1 MSAGSPFADLQP
13 APTPDGVT
21 TGEYTAAGM
30 TAPPAEMAPPPA
42 APTHGGAPA
51 FLPGGGTS
59 AEQADQVDVVGV
71 LRGDGPFGADQVA
84 LLEKA
89 VAGTQPAEVRQ
100 HLQELENEI
109 GEEGSNRQNTAAGV
123 THYLLG
129 EHEQAA
135 ERLNEVDGDPLA
147 DYYLA
152 QALLSLKDWDGAID
166 ALATAA
172 ANGYDEV
179 QCELEKAGVV
189 RQAGDTEK
197 ADELLTAVSRKA
209 ATRAEYSYQ
218 KGCVMADRGDTLG
231 AMEYFERAVDMDPRH
246 SKAMFRLAGLMDLLG
261 EDREAIR
268 LYEQSLSKPPLFLGA
283 LMNLG
288 LLYEDAENYPA
299 AAYCFRRVLQVYPNH
314 QRALLFLKD
323 VAAATSMYYDEEA
336 MRRQREL
343 EQQMRIPITDFELT
357 ARSRNGLERAG
368 IATLGDLCRTSETE
382 LLAAKNFGDTSLN
395 EIREIL
401 EGRGLRIGQLVEQD
415 TAESGGYGYSP
426 GYAAAPGGY
435 GAGAGLPAPPQAG
448 QPSALSAV
456 APVGGP
462 GGSPGGGGSGGPGHA
477 KLSPFV
483 SDDISPAERAK
494 LERPVSDLNLS
505 VRARKCLTRL
515 GIVTMGELVSRTPD
529 DLMSV
534 RNFGVT
540 SLNEIRQKLVDF
552 ELKLRND

>member
-1 MSAGSPFADLQP
+1 MSVA
-13 APTPDGVT
+13 APEIP
-21 TGEYTAAGM
+21 TAA
-30 TAPPAEMAPPPA
+30 PARPA
-42 APTHGGAPA
+42 GGAPPA

-59 AEQADQVDVVGV
+59 AEQADQVDVAAA
-71 LRGDGPFGADQVA
+71 LRGDAGFTAETVRE
-84 LLEKA
+84 LEKA

-100 HLQELENEI
+100 HLAELENEV
-109 GEEGSNRQNTAAGV
+109 GDAGNDRQNLAAGV

-129 EHEQAA
+129 QHDRAVA
-135 ERLNEVDGDPLA
+135 RLETVSGDGLA
-147 DYYLA
+147 DYYRA
-152 QALLSLKDWDGAID
+152 QALQSMERWDD
-166 ALATAA
+166 ALAAFDAA
-172 ANGYDEV
+172 VSNGYDEV

-197 ADELLTAVSRKA
+197 ADEMLTAVSRKA

-231 AMEYFERAVDMDPRH
+231 AVEYFERACDMDPRH
-246 SKAMFRLAGLMDLLG
+246 SPAMFRLAGLMDLLG
-261 EDREAIR
+261 EDREAVR
-268 LYEQSLSKPPLFLGA
+268 LYEQALSKPPLFLGA

-368 IATLGDLCRTSETE
+368 IATLGDLCRTTEDE

-395 EIREIL
+395 EIKEIL
-401 EGRGLRIGQLVEQD
+401 DGRGLRIGQLVEQD
-415 TAESGGYGYSP
+415 AAQAGGYGYSP
-426 GYAAAPGGY
+426 GYGGAPGGY
-435 GAGAGLPAPPQAG
+435 GASAGLAQPPAPGSSPLAN
-448 QPSALSAV
+448 V
-456 APVGGP
+456 TPVP
-462 GGSPGGGGSGGPGHA
+462 GGGAPGGGGGTVGGP
-477 KLSPFV
+477 KNPFV

-494 LERPVSDLNLS
+494 LERPVGDLNLS

-515 GIVTMGELVSRTPD
+515 GIVTLGELVSRTPD
-529 DLMSV
+529 ELMSV

-540 SLNEIRQKLVDF
+540 SLNEIRQKLTDF
-552 ELKLRND
+552 DMKLRND

>member
-1 MSAGSPFADLQP
+1 MSVAVA
-13 APTPDGVT
+13 
-21 TGEYTAAGM
+21 
-30 TAPPAEMAPPPA
+30 PA
-42 APTHGGAPA
+42 APQAVPSA

-59 AEQADQVDVVGV
+59 AEQADQVDVPAA
-71 LRGDGPFGADQVA
+71 LRGDAAFTAESVRD
-84 LLEKA
+84 LEKA

-100 HLQELENEI
+100 HLTELENEI
-109 GEEGSNRQNTAAGV
+109 GDGGNARQNLAAGV

-129 EHEQAA
+129 QHEPAV
-135 ERLNEVDGDPLA
+135 ERLEKVSGDGLA
-147 DYYLA
+147 DYYRA
-152 QALLSLKDWDGAID
+152 QALQSLERWDD
-166 ALATAA
+166 ALAAFDAA
-172 ANGYDEV
+172 VGNGYDEI

-231 AMEYFERAVDMDPRH
+231 AVEYFERACDMDPRH
-246 SKAMFRLAGLMDLLG
+246 SHAMFRLAGLMDLLG
-261 EDREAIR
+261 EDREAVR
-268 LYEQSLSKPPLFLGA
+268 LYEQCLSKPPLYLGA

-368 IATLGDLCRTSETE
+368 IATLGDLCRTTEDE

-395 EIREIL
+395 EIKEIL
-401 EGRGLRIGQLVEQD
+401 DGRGLRIGQLVEQD
-415 TAESGGYGYSP
+415 VAEAGGYGYSP
-426 GYAAAPGGY
+426 GYGGAPGGY
-435 GAGAGLPAPPQAG
+435 GASAGAAQPPAPATPGSSPLAN
-448 QPSALSAV
+448 LT
-456 APVGGP
+456 PVGG
-462 GGSPGGGGSGGPGHA
+462 GAGGP
-477 KLSPFV
+477 KNPFA

-494 LERPVSDLNLS
+494 LERPVGDLNLS

-515 GIVTMGELVSRTPD
+515 GIVTLGELVSRTPD
-529 DLMSV
+529 ELMSV

-540 SLNEIRQKLVDF
+540 SLNEIRQKLTDF
-552 ELKLRND
+552 DMKLRND

>member
-1 MSAGSPFADLQP
+1 MSAGSPLADLQP
-13 APTPDGVT
+13 AQTPDGVT

-30 TAPPAEMAPPPA
+30 TAPPAGM
-42 APTHGGAPA
+42 GGGRSSAPA

-59 AEQADQVDVVGV
+59 AEQADQVDVVGT

-109 GEEGSNRQNTAAGV
+109 GDDGNDRQNTAAGV

-135 ERLNEVDGDPLA
+135 ERLNEVDGDPLV

-166 ALATAA
+166 ALQTAA
-172 ANGYDEV
+172 SNGYDEV

-231 AMEYFERAVDMDPRH
+231 AIEYFERAVDMDPRH

-268 LYEQSLSKPPLFLGA
+268 LYEQSLSKPPLFMGA

-314 QRALLFLKD
+314 ERALLFLKD

-368 IATLGDLCRTSETE
+368 IATLGDLCRTSEAE

-415 TAESGGYGYSP
+415 SMESGGYGY
-426 GYAAAPGGY
+426 GGGY
-435 GAGAGLPAPPQAG
+435 QSGGGMPAPTQPG
-448 QPSALSAV
+448 QPSPLAAV
-456 APVGGP
+456 SPVGGP
-462 GGSPGGGGSGGPGHA
+462 GGAPAGGGHGGAP

-552 ELKLRND
+552 DLKLRND

>member
-1 MSAGSPFADLQP
+1 MSVAAPAVPGSA
-13 APTPDGVT
+13 APG
-21 TGEYTAAGM
+21 TAAPQ
-30 TAPPAEMAPPPA
+30 AVP
-42 APTHGGAPA
+42 PA

-59 AEQADQVDVVGV
+59 AEQADQVDVVGT
-71 LRGDGPFGADQVA
+71 LRGDAAFTAESVRE
-84 LLEKA
+84 LEKA

-100 HLQELENEI
+100 HLAELENEI
-109 GEEGSNRQNTAAGV
+109 GDGGNDRQNLAAGV

-129 EHEQAA
+129 QHDAA
-135 ERLNEVDGDPLA
+135 AARLEKISGDGLA
-147 DYYLA
+147 DYYRA
-152 QALLSLKDWDGAID
+152 QALQSLERWDD
-166 ALATAA
+166 ALAAFDAA
-172 ANGYDEV
+172 VASGYDEV

-197 ADELLTAVSRKA
+197 ADEMLTAVSRKA

-231 AMEYFERAVDMDPRH
+231 AVEYFERACDMDPRH
-246 SKAMFRLAGLMDLLG
+246 SPAMFRLAGLMDLLG
-261 EDREAIR
+261 EDREAVR
-268 LYEQSLSKPPLFLGA
+268 LYEQALSKPPLFLGA

-368 IATLGDLCRTSETE
+368 IATLGDLCRTTEDE

-395 EIREIL
+395 EIKEIL
-401 EGRGLRIGQLVEQD
+401 DGRGLRIGQLVEQD
-415 TAESGGYGYSP
+415 AAEAGGYGYSP
-426 GYAAAPGGY
+426 GYGGAPGGY
-435 GAGAGLPAPPQAG
+435 GASAGMAQPPAAAG
-448 QPSALSAV
+448 GGSALANLAPV
-456 APVGGP
+456 AGPSGGGVGGP
-462 GGSPGGGGSGGPGHA
+462 
-477 KLSPFV
+477 KNPFV

-494 LERPVSDLNLS
+494 LERPVGDLNLS

-515 GIVTMGELVSRTPD
+515 GIVTLGELVSRTPD
-529 DLMSV
+529 ELMSV

-540 SLNEIRQKLVDF
+540 SLNEIRQKLTDF
-552 ELKLRND
+552 DMKLRND

>member
-1 MSAGSPFADLQP
+1 MSAGSPLADLQP
-13 APTPDGVT
+13 ARTPDGVT

-30 TAPPAEMAPPPA
+30 TAPPAGMGRR
-42 APTHGGAPA
+42 GGAPA

-59 AEQADQVDVVGV
+59 AEQADQVDVAGI
-71 LRGDGPFGADQVA
+71 LRGDGPFGAEQVK

-109 GEEGSNRQNTAAGV
+109 GEGGDNRQNAAAGV

-135 ERLNEVDGDPLA
+135 ERLNEVDGDALA

-152 QALLSLKDWDGAID
+152 QALMSLKDWDGAID
-166 ALATAA
+166 ALQTAA

-189 RQAGDTEK
+189 RQAGDPEK

-231 AMEYFERAVDMDPRH
+231 AIEYFERAVDMDARH

-261 EDREAIR
+261 EDKEAIR

-314 QRALLFLKD
+314 ERALLFLKD

-368 IATLGDLCRTSETE
+368 IATLGDLCRTTEAE

-415 TAESGGYGYSP
+415 TAESAGYGYSP
-426 GYAAAPGGY
+426 GYGGAPGGY
-435 GAGAGLPAPPQAG
+435 GASAGMAHPPQPG
-448 QPSALSAV
+448 QPSPLASV
-456 APVGGP
+456 APTGGGGP
-462 GGSPGGGGSGGPGHA
+462 GQP

-515 GIVTMGELVSRTPD
+515 GIVTLGELVSRTPD

-540 SLNEIRQKLVDF
+540 SLNEIRQKLADF

>member
-1 MSAGSPFADLQP
+1 MSVGLAELEP
-13 APTPDGVT
+13 AP
-21 TGEYTAAGM
+21 A
-30 TAPPAEMAPPPA
+30 APPAANSSAGAP
-42 APTHGGAPA
+42 PA

-59 AEQADQVDVVGV
+59 AEQADQVDVPAA
-71 LRGDGPFGADQVA
+71 LRGDAAFTAETVGE
-84 LLEKA
+84 LEKA

-100 HLQELENEI
+100 HLTELENEI
-109 GEEGSNRQNTAAGV
+109 GPASEKGSGNDRQNAAAGV

-129 EHEQAA
+129 QHDRAVA
-135 ERLNEVDGDPLA
+135 RLEKVSGDGLA
-147 DYYLA
+147 DYYRA
-152 QALLSLKDWDGAID
+152 QALESLGRWDD
-166 ALATAA
+166 ALAAFDDAA
-172 ANGYDEV
+172 KSGYDEI
-179 QCELEKAGVV
+179 QCELEKAGVI
-189 RQAGDTEK
+189 RQAGDLEK
-197 ADELLTAVSRKA
+197 ADERLTAVSRKA

-231 AMEYFERAVDMDPRH
+231 AVEYFERACDMDPRH
-246 SKAMFRLAGLMDLLG
+246 SRAMFRLAGLMDLLG
-261 EDREAIR
+261 EDREAVR
-268 LYEQSLSKPPLFLGA
+268 LYEQALSKPPLFLGA

-314 QRALLFLKD
+314 DRALLFLKD

-368 IATLGDLCRTSETE
+368 IATLGDLCRTTEDE

-395 EIREIL
+395 EIKEIL
-401 EGRGLRIGQLVEQD
+401 EDRGLRIGQLVEQD
-415 TAESGGYGYSP
+415 AAEAGGFGYSP
-426 GYAAAPGGY
+426 GYGGAPGGF
-435 GAGAGLPAPPQAG
+435 GASAGLAQPPAPGSSPLANLTPAG
-448 QPSALSAV
+448 GGG
-456 APVGGP
+456 VGGP
-462 GGSPGGGGSGGPGHA
+462 
-477 KLSPFV
+477 KSPFA

-515 GIVTMGELVSRTPD
+515 GIVTLGELVSRTPD
-529 DLMSV
+529 ELMSV

-540 SLNEIRQKLVDF
+540 SLNEIRQKLTDF
-552 ELKLRND
+552 DMKLRND

>member
-1 MSAGSPFADLQP
+1 MSAGSPLADLEP
-13 APTPDGVT
+13 AQTPDGVT

-30 TAPPAEMAPPPA
+30 TAPPESMAPPRSR
-42 APTHGGAPA
+42 GGSPA

-59 AEQADQVDVVGV
+59 AEQADQVDVVGA
-71 LRGDGPFGADQVA
+71 LRGDGPFGPDQVA

-109 GEEGSNRQNTAAGV
+109 GEDGDDRQNTAAGV
-123 THYLLG
+123 AHYLLG
-129 EHEQAA
+129 EHERAA
-135 ERLNEVDGDPLA
+135 ERLNEVDGDGFA

-152 QALLSLKDWDGAID
+152 QALMSLKDWDGAID
-166 ALATAA
+166 ALQTAA

-231 AMEYFERAVDMDPRH
+231 AVEYFERAVDMDARH

-314 QRALLFLKD
+314 ERALLFLKD

-368 IATLGDLCRTSETE
+368 IATLGDLCRTSEAE

-395 EIREIL
+395 EIKEIL
-401 EGRGLRIGQLVEQD
+401 EARGLRIGQLVEQD
-415 TAESGGYGYSP
+415 VAEGAGYGYSP
-426 GYAAAPGGY
+426 GYGGAPGGY
-435 GAGAGLPAPPQAG
+435 GAGAGAAAPPTPGQQPSPLAAVTPGAPAPGVP
-448 QPSALSAV
+448 
-456 APVGGP
+456 
-462 GGSPGGGGSGGPGHA
+462 

-540 SLNEIRQKLVDF
+540 SLNEIRQKLTDF
-552 ELKLRND
+552 DLKLRND

>member
-1 MSAGSPFADLQP
+1 MSAGSPLADLAP
-13 APTPDGVT
+13 ARTPDGLT
-21 TGEYTAAGM
+21 TAAAGPE
-30 TAPPAEMAPPPA
+30 TAPA
-42 APTHGGAPA
+42 APAAGSFAPRPPVG
-51 FLPGGGTS
+51 FQPGGGTS
-59 AEQADQVDVVGV
+59 AEQADQVDVRGV
-71 LRGDGPFGADQVA
+71 LRGGGPFGPEQVRQ
-84 LLEKA
+84 LEKA

-109 GEEGSNRQNTAAGV
+109 GPVGDGGTDRQNTAAGV

-129 EHEQAA
+129 QHEPAA
-135 ERLNEVDGDPLA
+135 ERLNEVDGDGFA

-152 QALLSLKDWDGAID
+152 LALTSLKDWDGA
-166 ALATAA
+166 LAAYDGAA
-172 ANGYDEV
+172 GNGFDEV

-197 ADELLTAVSRKA
+197 ADEMLTAVSRKA

-231 AMEYFERAVDMDPRH
+231 AVEYFERAVDMDARH

-261 EDREAIR
+261 EDEAAVR

-283 LMNLG
+283 LINLG

-314 QRALLFLKD
+314 ERALLFLKD

-368 IATLGDLCRTSETE
+368 IATLGDLCRTSEAE

-401 EGRGLRIGQLVEQD
+401 EQRGLRIGQLVEQD
-415 TAESGGYGYSP
+415 AADAAGYGY
-426 GYAAAPGGY
+426 GGGY
-435 GAGAGLPAPPQAG
+435 GAAPAGFGAGAGMASPPQPGASPLAAVTPAG
-448 QPSALSAV
+448 APSG
-456 APVGGP
+456 GGP
-462 GGSPGGGGSGGPGHA
+462 GIGKMA
-477 KLSPFV
+477 FM

-540 SLNEIRQKLVDF
+540 SLNEIRQKLTDF
-552 ELKLRND
+552 DLKLRND

>member
-1 MSAGSPFADLQP
+1 MSAGSPLADLQP
-13 APTPDGVT
+13 AQTPDGVT

-30 TAPPAEMAPPPA
+30 TAPPETMAPPSR
-42 APTHGGAPA
+42 GGSPA

-59 AEQADQVDVVGV
+59 AEQADQVDVAGAV
-71 LRGDGPFGADQVA
+71 RGDGPFGPEQVA

-109 GEEGSNRQNTAAGV
+109 GEDGDDRQNTAAGV

-129 EHEQAA
+129 EHERAA
-135 ERLNEVDGDPLA
+135 ERLNEVDGDGFA

-152 QALLSLKDWDGAID
+152 QALTSLKDWDGAID
-166 ALATAA
+166 ALQTAA

-231 AMEYFERAVDMDPRH
+231 AVEYFERAVDMDARH

-314 QRALLFLKD
+314 ERALLFLKD

-343 EQQMRIPITDFELT
+343 EQQMRVPITDFELT

-368 IATLGDLCRTSETE
+368 IATLGDLCRTSEAE

-395 EIREIL
+395 EIKEIL
-401 EGRGLRIGQLVEQD
+401 EARGLRIGQLVEQD
-415 TAESGGYGYSP
+415 TAESAGYGYSP
-426 GYAAAPGGY
+426 GYGGAPGGY
-435 GAGAGLPAPPQAG
+435 GASAGAAAPPAPGQ
-448 QPSALSAV
+448 QPSPLAAV
-456 APVGGP
+456 TPGAPAP
-462 GGSPGGGGSGGPGHA
+462 GVP

-540 SLNEIRQKLVDF
+540 SLNEIRQKLTDF
-552 ELKLRND
+552 DLKLRND

>member
-1 MSAGSPFADLQP
+1 MSVGSPLAQLEP
-13 APTPDGVT
+13 VR
-21 TGEYTAAGM
+21 TA
-30 TAPPAEMAPPPA
+30 APPA
-42 APTHGGAPA
+42 A

-59 AEQADQVDVVGV
+59 AEQADQIDVVGT
-71 LRGDGPFGADQVA
+71 LRGDGPFGTEQVR

-100 HLQELENEI
+100 HLAELEREI
-109 GEEGSNRQNTAAGV
+109 GEEGGGDRRNLAAGV

-129 EHEQAA
+129 QHDRAV
-135 ERLNEVDGDPLA
+135 ERLSAVSGNGLA
-147 DYYLA
+147 DYYRA
-152 QALLSLKDWDGAID
+152 QALQGTQRWDD
-166 ALATAA
+166 ALDALDAA
-172 ANGYDEV
+172 AAAGHDEV

-197 ADELLTAVSRKA
+197 ADEMLTAVSRKA
-209 ATRAEYSYQ
+209 ATRAEYCYQ

-231 AMEYFERAVDMDPRH
+231 AVEYFERAVDMDARH
-246 SKAMFRLAGLMDLLG
+246 SRAMFRLAGLMDLLG

-268 LYEQSLSKPPLFLGA
+268 LYEQALSKPPLFMGA
-283 LMNLG
+283 MMNLG

-314 QRALLFLKD
+314 ERALLFLKD

-343 EQQMRIPITDFELT
+343 EQQMRVPITDFELT

-368 IATLGDLCRTSETE
+368 IATLGDLCRTSEDE

-395 EIREIL
+395 EIKEIL
-401 EGRGLRIGQLVEQD
+401 DSRGLRIGQLVEQD
-415 TAESGGYGYSP
+415 VAEGAGYGYSP
-426 GYAAAPGGY
+426 GYGGAPGGY
-435 GAGAGLPAPPQAG
+435 GASAGMAQPPAPLAPGAS
-448 QPSALSAV
+448 PLSAV
-456 APVGGP
+456 APAAAPGGVGGP
-462 GGSPGGGGSGGPGHA
+462 
-477 KLSPFV
+477 KNPFV

-494 LERPVSDLNLS
+494 LERPVGDLNLS

-515 GIVTMGELVSRTPD
+515 GIVTLGELTSRTPD
-529 DLMSV
+529 ELMSV

-540 SLNEIRQKLVDF
+540 SLNEIRQKLTDF
-552 ELKLRND
+552 DMKLRND

>member
-1 MSAGSPFADLQP
+1 MSAGSPLADLQP

-21 TGEYTAAGM
+21 TGEYTAVGM
-30 TAPPAEMAPPPA
+30 TAPPASMGGA
-42 APTHGGAPA
+42 APT

-59 AEQADQVDVVGV
+59 AEQADQVDVIGI

-109 GEEGSNRQNTAAGV
+109 GDGGSPRQNAAAGI

-129 EHEQAA
+129 QHEQAA
-135 ERLNEVDGDPLA
+135 GRLNLVDGDSLA

-152 QALLSLKDWDGAID
+152 QALSSLKDWDGAIE
-166 ALATAA
+166 ALQTAA
-172 ANGYDEV
+172 GNGYDEV

-231 AMEYFERAVDMDPRH
+231 AVEYFERAVDMDARH

-261 EDREAIR
+261 EDKEAIR

-288 LLYEDAENYPA
+288 LLYEDAENYAA

-314 QRALLFLKD
+314 ERALLFLKD

-368 IATLGDLCRTSETE
+368 ISTLGDLCRTTEAE

-401 EGRGLRIGQLVEQD
+401 EGRGLRVGQLVEQE
-415 TAESGGYGYSP
+415 TEPQPYYGGMGAPAPQPGVPSP
-426 GYAAAPGGY
+426 LAAV
-435 GAGAGLPAPPQAG
+435 GAGAG
-448 QPSALSAV
+448 
-456 APVGGP
+456 
-462 GGSPGGGGSGGPGHA
+462 SPGAP

-540 SLNEIRQKLVDF
+540 SLNEIRQKLTDF
-552 ELKLRND
+552 DLKLRND